1 MTLPLE
7 RHYKN
12 VLCLLSVEVFWGI
25 SLALISMVAILPVF
39 LSHLGASNTAI
50 GALPVV
56 WILATNFS
64 GLFAAH
70 VTGGLARRKGAVVLL
85 HALTGIP
92 YLGLAIW
99 FGLPNRPS
107 PAVDIGFFLAT
118 WGASWALMGFT
129 IPVWINFI
137 GKVTRPDM
145 RARSFGTIFF
155 FQTLMGAIG
164 GWVASRVLGSHLAF
178 PANYAFG
185 FLVAAICMVAGS
197 FFFLPVREEPGATS
211 EPGPALETMLRHA
224 REILADR
231 SGIRVYLLALVLST
245 GSYLLITYY
254 PVYAD
259 SRFSLRPQ
267 DSALYTAVC
276 MGGNML
282 GSILT
287 GVIGDRFGYSRVAV
301 IAMFAL
307 VVGLAFAVWGTH
319 PSTYFVTAFSLG
331 IFIVAD
337 RLALYNLS
345 MAFSPHEDN
354 TAYLGVVP
362 AIVAPV
368 QALVAGSSGGFID
381 RFGFL
386 PIAAIGLVGAVIA
399 LYLVVVRLPEPAYS
413 LAGRRNPA

>member
-12 VLCLLSVEVFWGI
+12 VVSLLSVEVFWGI

-39 LSHLGASNTAI
+39 LSRLGASNTAI

-56 WILATNFS
+56 WILATNFA

-70 VTGGLARRKGAVVLL
+70 LTGGLARRKGAVILL
-85 HALTGIP
+85 HVLAGIP
-92 YLGLAIW
+92 YVFLAIW
-99 FGLPNRPS
+99 FALPDRPA
-107 PAVDIGFFLAT
+107 PAVDIAVFLLV

-155 FQTLMGAIG
+155 FQTMMGAIG
-164 GWVASRVLGSHLAF
+164 GWVASRVLSSHLSF

-185 FLVAAICMVAGS
+185 FLVASICMVVGS
-197 FFFLPVREEPGATS
+197 FFFLPIREEPGATT
-211 EPGPALETMLRHA
+211 EPGKALDTMVRHA

-231 SGIRVYLLALVLST
+231 SGIRVYLGALVLST

-276 MGGNML
+276 MGGQML
-282 GSILT
+282 GSVLT
-287 GVIGDRFGYSRVAV
+287 GVIGDRFGYARVAV
-301 IAMFAL
+301 IAMSAL
-307 VVGLAFAVWGTH
+307 VLGLGLAVWGSH
-319 PSTYFVTAFSLG
+319 PSTYFVAAFSLG

-354 TAYLGVVP
+354 TAYLGVIP
-362 AIVAPV
+362 ALVAPV
-368 QALVAGSSGGFID
+368 QAIVAGSSGGFID

-386 PIAAIGLVGAVIA
+386 PIAVIGLAGAAIA
-399 LYLVVVRLPEPAYS
+399 LYLVVARLPEPAYS